1 MKKHVLLAMSVIMVL
16 GSIKAMAMSDE
27 DIMNQQTKIDAM
39 VMNQRIANQNESF
52 VDQDSKIQAVQKMDI
67 LRINREVERVLTLL
81 ETEGP
86 MGSLQATGIGQLS
99 DIAQRNLD
107 MSDISENSDEINS
120 LWLSSQEVER
130 DLIQIKKAFNLK

>member
-1 MKKHVLLAMSVIMVL
+1 MKKHVLLAMAVIMVL

-39 VMNQRIANQNESF
+39 VMNQRIANNNESF
-52 VDQDSKIQAVQKMDI
+52 VDQDFKIQAVQKTDI

-99 DIAQRNLD
+99 DIAQRNFD
-107 MSDISENSDEINS
+107 MSDISENGDEINS
-120 LWLSSQEVER
+120 LWLSSQEVEK
-130 DLIQIKKAFNLK
+130 DLIQIKEAFNLK